1 LFNFLKKI
9 NKDPSLRM
17 PLGSLLGFTFDAKMY
32 ETIADPS
39 DCVVNV
45 ECTLKELYNG
55 CKKVIK
61 YER

>member
-1 LFNFLKKI
+1 
-9 NKDPSLRM
+9 M